1 MKFYKPTYFAS
12 AIVFLGVIIF
22 FSIIWSTTTI
32 LPYSTANMHPY
43 REGLDMIDNLP
54 LEGNTSSSGSTV
66 TSTSAN
72 TTSTDSDPISS
83 STTAMGGNVSG
94 NTNSSASSIVGM
106 PSAPPSDSTLKKL
119 MSNIYQQPF
128 SNKEGMTSGISK
140 DLLNPASPNDETSYF
155 SLVGDSGVSVSLGS
169 NYGSESDYVIDRF
182 SQVTQSGKSCDPTS
196 SGLSNSKG
204 PLCLSNDLIQLLQ
217 TRGGN
222 S

>member
-1 MKFYKPTYFAS
+1 MKLYKPTYFAS

-43 REGLDMIDNLP
+43 REGLDMTDNLP
-54 LEGNTSSSGSTV
+54 LEGSEGSDESSGSTD
-66 TSTSAN
+66 TSASAPTP
-72 TTSTDSDPISS
+72 TTSDDDTEMND
-83 STTAMGGNVSG
+83 
-94 NTNSSASSIVGM
+94 NTKPAAPAKAGK
-106 PSAPPSDSTLKKL
+106 PSAPPSDSNLQKL

-128 SNKEGMTSGISK
+128 SSKEGMTSGISK
-140 DLLNPASPNDETSYF
+140 DLLNPASPNDATSYF

-169 NYGSESDYVIDRF
+169 NYGSENDYVIDRF
-182 SQVTQSGKSCDPTS
+182 SQVTQSGQSCDPTS